1 MTAPT
6 LEDCV
11 RQCFKSYVG
20 EPPDDTDVRAFPVT
34 PLTFN
39 VRIFVRGACVFSVQG
54 EDPETVLDV
63 LENRAAS
70 VGEAMRAAVKLRKG
84 VA

>member
-11 RQCFKSYVG
+11 RQCFRSYVG
-20 EPPDDTDVRAFPVT
+20 EPPEGTEFRAYPRT
-34 PLTFN
+34 PETWN
-39 VRIFVRGACVFSVQG
+39 VRIYVRGACVFSVHG
-54 EDPETVLDV
+54 EDPKTVLDV
-63 LENRAAS
+63 LENVAPR
-70 VGEAMRAAVKLRKG
+70 VGEAMRSAARNRRG